1 MGPQQGFSMK
11 VPLSWLRE
19 YVDFSGTPQEL
30 SDKLTFS
37 GIEVEGIETI
47 GADIDGVICAEIAT
61 VAPHPNAD
69 RLRLCDVDTGSEI
82 VRVVCGA
89 SNFEVG
95 DKAAFAPVGTVLPGD
110 FKLKK
115 AKIRGEASFGMLCA
129 EDELGLS
136 DEHDGIMILPR
147 EIEKGAPLTEV
158 LGLPDTIMTLEITW
172 NRPDCL
178 SMLGIAREVAALC
191 DLELKVPAVSLTET
205 DEAVASVADVAIED
219 ADGCPRYTA
228 RVLRDVAIGAS
239 PLWLQRRLTMAGV
252 RPISNVVDI
261 TNYVMLECGQ
271 PLHAFDHP
279 LLAQGRIV
287 VRKAADGESIETL
300 DGQSRKL
307 TGEMLVIADGEK
319 PVAVAGV
326 MGGATS
332 EISAGTT
339 NVLLE
344 SAAFAAPGIHY
355 TSRDLGLHSE
365 SSHRFECGVDLD
377 GVAWAS
383 QRAAQLMQQH
393 AGASVLQGV
402 IDVFPGQH
410 APAELTL
417 RWARLDALMGV
428 TVPRKEAVGILNSLQ
443 ISVVTHDDQICRVT
457 VPSFRHDL
465 TREADLI
472 EEVVRMYGLERI
484 PDVAPLARVVPDAN
498 DQPAYAEGKCRDTL
512 IALGLTET
520 MTYSFVSASL
530 CNRFGKGAA
539 ERRVILP
546 NPVSADYAILR
557 DSLIPQLV
565 ESLGR
570 NMAHQVSDVAFFEM
584 GQTFFKRGSGD
595 VAEETRVALGF
606 MGKSGRHGMAVR
618 KAVKPEES
626 FLWAKGAVER
636 LCAAMHTAELSFVP
650 CDQEM
655 MEEGACVEIRI
666 GGKRVGLLGL
676 LSGGIRHHW
685 RMNEPV
691 AVAELALAPLLVNAF
706 AQPELKAVSAYPPI
720 TRDVAMILSDQV
732 GHERIV
738 ATMRQAGPAELGQI
752 ELFDI
757 FAGKGIEPGKRSLA
771 YTLTY
776 QSMDRTLTDEEAN
789 GFHSTVK
796 AVLRESLTADLREG

>member
-1 MGPQQGFSMK
+1 MK
-11 VPLSWLRE
+11 LPISWLRE
-19 YVDFSGTPQEL
+19 YVDFTGTPQEL

-37 GIEVEGIETI
+37 GIEVEGIDTI
-47 GADIDGVICAEIAT
+47 GADIEGVVCAEIVT

-69 RLRLCDVDTGSEI
+69 RLRLCDVNAGGEL

-115 AKIRGEASFGMLCA
+115 AKIRGEESFGMLCA

-136 DEHDGIMILPR
+136 DEHDGIMLLPR
-147 EIEKGAPLTEV
+147 EIAPGTPLTEA

-178 SMLGIAREVAALC
+178 SMIGIAREVAALC
-191 DLELKVPAVSLTET
+191 HLELKIPAIALTESA
-205 DEAVASVADVAIED
+205 EPVASVAAVTIED
-219 ADGCPRYTA
+219 PASCPRYTA
-228 RVLRDVAIGAS
+228 RVLREVTIGES

-279 LLAQGRIV
+279 LLAEGRIV
-287 VRKAADGESIETL
+287 VRKAVDGEPIKTL
-300 DGQSRKL
+300 DEQSRKL
-307 TGEMLVIADGEK
+307 TDAMLVIADGAK

-332 EISAGTT
+332 EISDATT
-339 NVLLE
+339 AVLLE
-344 SAAFAAPGIHY
+344 SASFAAPGIHY

-365 SSHRFECGVDLD
+365 SSHRFERGVDLE

-383 QRAAQLMQQH
+383 ERAAQLMQQY
-393 AGASVLQGV
+393 AGATVLQGV
-402 IDVFPGQH
+402 IDVFPGQK

-428 TVPRKEAVGILNSLQ
+428 TVPREEAVGILQSLR
-443 ISVVTHDDQICRVT
+443 IPVVAHDDAGCRVT

-465 TREADLI
+465 SREADLI

-484 PDVAPLARVVPDAN
+484 PDVAPLARVVPEAN
-498 DQPAYAEGKCRDTL
+498 DEPAYAEGKCRDAL

-546 NPVSADYAILR
+546 NPVSADFAILR
-557 DSLIPQLV
+557 DSLVPQLV

-584 GQTFFKRGSGD
+584 GQTFFKRGDGEL
-595 VAEETRVALGF
+595 AEETRVAVGC
-606 MGKSGRHGMAVR
+606 MGKVGRHGMAAR
-618 KAVKPEES
+618 KAVTPEES
-626 FLWAKGAVER
+626 FLWAKGIIER
-636 LCAAMHTAELSFVP
+636 LCESMHTAAPSFVP
-650 CDQEM
+650 CDHES
-655 MEEGACVEIRI
+655 MEQGACVEVRLDGKRI
-666 GGKRVGLLGL
+666 GMLGL
-676 LSGGIRHHW
+676 LSGKIRHHW
-685 RMNEPV
+685 RMHEPV

-706 AQPELKAVSAYPPI
+706 APPVLKAVSAYPPI
-720 TRDVAMILSDQV
+720 SRDVAMILSDQV
-732 GHERIV
+732 GHEQIV
-738 ATMRQAGPAELGQI
+738 ATMRQAGPAELGAI

-757 FAGKGIEPGKRSLA
+757 FAGKGIEQGKRSLA
-771 YTLTY
+771 YSLTY

-789 GFHSTVK
+789 AFHATVK
-796 AVLRESLTADLREG
+796 AALRESLGADLREG

>member
-1 MGPQQGFSMK
+1 MK
-11 VPLSWLRE
+11 VPISWLRE
-19 YVDFSGTPQEL
+19 YVDFTGTPQEL

-37 GIEVEGIETI
+37 GIEVEGIDTI
-47 GADIDGVICAEIAT
+47 GADIEGVVCAEIVT

-69 RLRLCDVDTGSEI
+69 RLRLCDVNAGGEL

-115 AKIRGEASFGMLCA
+115 AKIRGEESFGMLCA

-136 DEHDGIMILPR
+136 DEHDGIMLLPR
-147 EIEKGAPLTEV
+147 EIAPGTPLTEA

-178 SMLGIAREVAALC
+178 SMIGIAREVAALC
-191 DLELKVPAVSLTET
+191 HLELKIPAIALTESA
-205 DEAVASVADVAIED
+205 EPVASVAAVTIED
-219 ADGCPRYTA
+219 PASCPRYTA
-228 RVLRDVAIGAS
+228 RVLRDVTIGES

-279 LLAQGRIV
+279 LLAEGRIV
-287 VRKAADGESIETL
+287 VRKAVDGEPIKTL
-300 DGQSRKL
+300 DEQSRKL
-307 TGEMLVIADGEK
+307 TDAMLVIADGAK

-332 EISAGTT
+332 EISDATT
-339 NVLLE
+339 AVLLE
-344 SAAFAAPGIHY
+344 SACFAAPGIHY

-365 SSHRFECGVDLD
+365 SSHRFERGVDLE

-383 QRAAQLMQQH
+383 ERAAQLMQQY
-393 AGASVLQGV
+393 AGATVLQGV
-402 IDVFPGQH
+402 IDVFPGQK

-428 TVPRKEAVGILNSLQ
+428 TVPREEAVGILQSLR
-443 ISVVTHDDQICRVT
+443 IPVVAHDDAGCRVT

-465 TREADLI
+465 SREADLI

-484 PDVAPLARVVPDAN
+484 PDVAPLARVVPEAN
-498 DQPAYAEGKCRDTL
+498 DEPAYAEGKCRDAL

-546 NPVSADYAILR
+546 NPVSADFAILR
-557 DSLIPQLV
+557 DSLVPQLV

-584 GQTFFKRGSGD
+584 GQTFFKRGDGEL
-595 VAEETRVALGF
+595 AEETRVAVGC
-606 MGKSGRHGMAVR
+606 MGKVGRHGMAAR
-618 KAVKPEES
+618 KAVTPEES
-626 FLWAKGAVER
+626 FLWAKGIIER
-636 LCAAMHTAELSFVP
+636 LCESMHTAAPSFVP
-650 CDQEM
+650 CDHES
-655 MEEGACVEIRI
+655 MEQGSCVEVRLDGKRI
-666 GGKRVGLLGL
+666 GMLGL
-676 LSGGIRHHW
+676 LSGKIRHHW
-685 RMNEPV
+685 RMHEPV

-706 AQPELKAVSAYPPI
+706 APPVLKAVSAYPPI
-720 TRDVAMILSDQV
+720 SRDVAMILSDQV
-732 GHERIV
+732 GHEQIV
-738 ATMRQAGPAELGQI
+738 ATMRQAGPAELGAI

-757 FAGKGIEPGKRSLA
+757 FAGKGIEQGKRSLA
-771 YTLTY
+771 YSLTY

-789 GFHSTVK
+789 AFHATVK
-796 AVLRESLTADLREG
+796 AALRESLGADLREG